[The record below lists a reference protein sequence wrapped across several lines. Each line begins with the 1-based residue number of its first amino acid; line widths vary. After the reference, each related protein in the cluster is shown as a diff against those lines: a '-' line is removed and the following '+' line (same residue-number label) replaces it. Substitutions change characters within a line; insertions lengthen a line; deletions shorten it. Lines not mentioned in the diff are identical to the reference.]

1 MNEHTTYSFA
11 LIWSHT
17 GTAKKN
23 HCKYIQCCCM
33 WPRRLGKYMCDVVTV
48 NYLLL
53 YNFTYIR
60 KVSRTLELHVI
71 C

>member
-1 MNEHTTYSFA
+1 
-11 LIWSHT
+11 
-17 GTAKKN
+17 
-23 HCKYIQCCCM
+23 M